1 MRILFSVLVI
11 LITLPLRAQVYYDAH
26 FTDGYFERLKLVRNH
41 YSEAPVFYL
50 GGSVGLNLLTPFHDV
65 IEPGFSVYSSYRSK
79 KIGLFAEFSKP
90 LNSKSD
96 LPYTSNSSLVS
107 NLAIASVPPI
117 QYYVIEGAF
126 SYYFSSREKEDS
138 VSLKVKESAT
148 STTTGTLMR
157 LIYIAKIP
165 GIVLV
170 QKGIRVGYRGFQQAI
185 NRFINPES
193 YYLSSSGKYRDT
205 LVGTNYSAPTFYLG
219 YTKRRIT
226 CVEIEKG
233 GGTKK
238 KMSGEVVYYADVMY
252 CPKISV
258 QGIYV
263 PNLGK
268 TIDVSPTFVSRN
280 FGFKV
285 GFMSRYLYNKSGH
298 VSQGFGLELGM
309 RPDLV
314 KNDKGLKLN
323 AQGGHSVA
331 PVYFTL
337 RYYVLFSR

>member
-1 MRILFSVLVI
+1 MRILFSVIVI
-11 LITLPLRAQVYYDAH
+11 LITLSLKAQVYYDAH
-26 FTDGYFERLKLVRNH
+26 FTDGHFERLKVVRNH
-41 YSEAPVFYL
+41 YSEAPAFYL
-50 GGSVGLNLLTPFHDV
+50 GGSVGLNLFTPFHDV
-65 IEPGFSVYSSYRSK
+65 IDPGFSVYSSYRSK
-79 KIGLFAEFSKP
+79 KVGLFAEFSKP
-90 LNSKSD
+90 FNSKSD

-107 NLAIASVPPI
+107 NSAIASVPPV

-138 VSLKVKESAT
+138 VSLKIKESAT
-148 STTTGTLMR
+148 STATSSLVR

-165 GIVLV
+165 GTILV
-170 QKGIRVGYRGFQQAI
+170 QKGIRIGYRGFQQSI

-233 GGTKK
+233 NGTKK
-238 KMSGEVVYYADVMY
+238 KISGEVTYYADVMY

-258 QGIYV
+258 EGIYV
-263 PNLGK
+263 PNLNK

-285 GFMSRYLYNKSGH
+285 GFISRYLYNKSEH
-298 VSQGFGLELGM
+298 VSQGFGLEFGM

-314 KNDKGLKLN
+314 KNDKGLNLKTESGLKV
-323 AQGGHSVA
+323 S

-337 RYYVLFSR
+337 RYYVLFSH